1 MKIEIEVSDKEIIA
15 AIARVYAEKLYAN
28 QMDRIFGLN
37 DDIKTKIKEA
47 ARKQM
52 MQMPEVKQYIE
63 ELLEDRKF
71 LKKCIGETV
80 KEKAEEILDE
90 LSP

>member
-1 MKIEIEVSDKEIIA
+1 MELKINVSEEDIIE

-37 DDIKTKIKEA
+37 DDVKTNIKES

-52 MQMPEVKQYIE
+52 IQMPEVKQYIK
-63 ELLEDRKF
+63 ELLEDRNF

-90 LSP
+90 MSP